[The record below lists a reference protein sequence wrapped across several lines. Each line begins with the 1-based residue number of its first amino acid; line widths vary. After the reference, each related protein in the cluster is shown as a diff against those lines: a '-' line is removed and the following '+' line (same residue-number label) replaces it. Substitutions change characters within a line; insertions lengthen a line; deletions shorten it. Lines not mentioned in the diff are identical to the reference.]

1 MLRAIC
7 TGLWLLSSSF
17 VEAAD
22 PVVYTLAPP
31 KEVGDA
37 LARLRSG
44 EGRAEMKKALAAI
57 ERAAPYLR
65 AELASASPG
74 SYKNDLAEILAA
86 QSLPRFERN
95 RARMK
100 EQDWAAQGRF
110 DLLASLLCSCPK
122 DDWAVGIADQIL
134 RANRRVMGEF
144 GRLAQ
149 LTGKHIPF
157 ADRGFGQLGSFTH
170 VAGESVTLKQRPFG
184 IALIRAEKCRIE
196 THDRAGWL
204 LAINRELDD
213 PSQWPKQLTEYTGTV
228 GVINGPAA
236 FENALYCLFVVDGD
250 VELRTPA
257 GLARSLLICNGNVRA
272 SDKTRDP
279 LTDAMI
285 CAAGDIDLPASKKP
299 GRGAYFWAG
308 GTVTFAEEVK
318 GSGQML
324 ERQKELPF
332 GVKFIDPKDFGI
344 DATPFFKAGI
354 LVRSAAKDSVF
365 AGHDVRPGD
374 LITQANG
381 VRVNSLAAFRRELRR
396 GVVEESITLHI
407 FRDGETITRIVFLDG
422 VPKS

>member
-1 MLRAIC
+1 MTRAIFV
-7 TGLWLLSSSF
+7 GLCLLGSSRT
-17 VEAAD
+17 EAAE
-22 PVVYTLAPP
+22 PVAYTLTPP

-44 EGRAEMKKALAAI
+44 EGRAEAKKSLAAM

-65 AELASASPG
+65 AELAAAPPG
-74 SYKNDLAEILAA
+74 SYKGDLADVLAA
-86 QSLPRFERN
+86 QALPRFERN

-110 DLLASLLCSCPK
+110 DLLASLLCSCPEN
-122 DDWAVGIADQIL
+122 DLAVGIANQIL

-144 GRLAQ
+144 GKLAQ

-157 ADRGFGQLGSFTH
+157 EDRDFGQLGPFTH
-170 VAGESVTLKQRPFG
+170 LTGETVAVKNYLAP
-184 IALIRAEKCRIE
+184 ALIRAEKCRLE
-196 THDRAGWL
+196 THNRAAWL
-204 LAINRELDD
+204 LAVNRELDD
-213 PSQWPKQLTEYTGTV
+213 PSQWPKQLTEYTGSV

-236 FENALYCLFVVDGD
+236 FENALYCLFIVDGD

-272 SDKTRDP
+272 SNKTRDP

-285 CAAGDIDLPASKKP
+285 CAAGDIDLPACKKP

-308 GTVTFAEEVK
+308 GAVTFAEEVK
-318 GSGQML
+318 GSGQVM

-344 DATPFFKAGI
+344 DAAPFFKAGI
-354 LVRSAAKDSVF
+354 LVRSASKDSPF
-365 AGHDVRPGD
+365 ARHDVRPGD
-374 LITQANG
+374 LITKANG
-381 VRVNSLAAFRRELRR
+381 VRVNSPAAFRRELRR
-396 GVVEESITLHI
+396 GVIEESITLHLH
-407 FRDGETITRIVFLDG
+407 RDGQTVTRIVFLDG
-422 VPKS
+422 VPKP